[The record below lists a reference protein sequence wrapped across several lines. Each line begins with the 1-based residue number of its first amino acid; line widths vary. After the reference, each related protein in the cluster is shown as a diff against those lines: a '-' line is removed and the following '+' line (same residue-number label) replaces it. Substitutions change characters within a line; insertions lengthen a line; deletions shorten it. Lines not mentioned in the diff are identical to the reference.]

1 MINRLFDSVNKD
13 PGLAIIL
20 ILLVIL
26 GFMLVCG
33 SFQFN

>member
-1 MINRLFDSVNKD
+1 MINRIFNTIEKD

-26 GFMLVCG
+26 GFMLACG

>member
-1 MINRLFDSVNKD
+1 MINRIFNTIEKD

-26 GFMLVCG
+26 GFLLVTG